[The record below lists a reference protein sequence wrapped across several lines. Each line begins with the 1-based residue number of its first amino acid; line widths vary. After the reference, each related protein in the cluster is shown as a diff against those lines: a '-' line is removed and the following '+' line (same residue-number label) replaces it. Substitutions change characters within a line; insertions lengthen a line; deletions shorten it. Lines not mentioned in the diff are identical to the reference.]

1 MLREAWKFPTPAARL
16 AEAAQAKLAYHDE
29 RVQWWTDK
37 RAQVMATIRAEG
49 LEIDERLVLAHA
61 NPKARDWERGAT
73 KVMVRN
79 DLQEDLEECTA
90 KLRFHTGKRS
100 EYDGWVQVL
109 QANAGTPLELDIE
122 DWLFFFGRN

>member
-1 MLREAWKFPTPAARL
+1 MIRSDWKFACPAARL
-16 AEAAQAKLAYHDE
+16 AEAADAKLAYHDE
-29 RVQWWTDK
+29 RLKWWTDK
-37 RAQVMATIRAEG
+37 RAQVMGTIRAEG
-49 LEIDERLVLAHA
+49 LEIDERLVLAHP
-61 NPKARDWERGAT
+61 NPKARDWERGA

-79 DLQEDLEECTA
+79 DLQDDLEECLA